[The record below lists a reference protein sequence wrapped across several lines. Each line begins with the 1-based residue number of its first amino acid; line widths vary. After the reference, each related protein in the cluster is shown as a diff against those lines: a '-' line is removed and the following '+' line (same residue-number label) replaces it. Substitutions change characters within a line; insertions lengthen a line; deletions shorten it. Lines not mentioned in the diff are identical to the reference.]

1 MLAASAAAAADIHD
15 IRRRPDLMGVHDS
28 FASSGLTY
36 LDGKWQEG
44 NVPLMGSMTHAAWL
58 ASVVFDG
65 ARAIRGM
72 APDLDMHCERC
83 VDSAQKF
90 DLKPPVTAEEMVEI
104 AWEGIKKFPEDAVL
118 YVRPMVWAESGFVAP
133 DPDSTRFAMVL
144 TNSPIPDA
152 PGFTACLSSF
162 RRPTPEA
169 APTDAKAGCLYPNSA
184 RALREA
190 ASRGFDNGVV
200 RDQNGNVAEFATAN
214 LFYVKDGGVFTPQ
227 LNGTFLNG
235 VTRRRIIQLL
245 RDEGEEVIEKNVTY
259 AEVMDADEI
268 FSSGN
273 YSKVSPL
280 LKLEDRDLQAGPIA
294 KKALSLYMD
303 YAASKGTRA

>member
-1 MLAASAAAAADIHD
+1 
-15 IRRRPDLMGVHDS
+15 MGAHDS

-72 APDLDMHCERC
+72 APDLEMHCERC

-90 DLKPPVTAEEMVEI
+90 DLKPPVSAEEMVEI
-104 AWEGIKKFPEDAVL
+104 AWEGIKKFPEDTVL

-144 TNSPIPDA
+144 TNSPIPDV
-152 PGFTACLSSF
+152 PGFTACLSSY

-235 VTRRRIIQLL
+235 VTRRRVMQLL
-245 RDEGEEVIEKNVTY
+245 RDAGEEVIEKNVTF

-268 FSSGN
+268 FSTGN

-280 LKLEDRDLQAGPIA
+280 LKLEDRDLQPGPVA

-303 YAASKGTRA
+303 YADSKGRRA